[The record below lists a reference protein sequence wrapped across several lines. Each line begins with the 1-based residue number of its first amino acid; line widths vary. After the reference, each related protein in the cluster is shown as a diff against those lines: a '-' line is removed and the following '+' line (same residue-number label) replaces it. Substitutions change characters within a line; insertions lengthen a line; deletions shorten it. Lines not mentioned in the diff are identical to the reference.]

1 MSTPNPFEAVFQQF
15 LGILK
20 ADVLSAFGTPLVTFL
35 QADAAAGGDLAK
47 IMAALNA
54 LQVSALAAIPTNL
67 PTYVTQVGQ
76 LNTAVANLALQKL
89 QGWLASQKPAS

>member
-1 MSTPNPFEAVFQQF
+1 MSTPNPFDSIFQNF

-20 ADVLSAFGTPLVTFL
+20 QDVLGAFGQPLLTFL
-35 QADAAAGGDLAK
+35 QQDAAAGGDLAK
-47 IMAALNA
+47 IIAAAEA

-76 LNTAVANLALQKL
+76 LNTAVAQLLAAKL
-89 QGWLASQKPAS
+89 QAWLQQTAAKS